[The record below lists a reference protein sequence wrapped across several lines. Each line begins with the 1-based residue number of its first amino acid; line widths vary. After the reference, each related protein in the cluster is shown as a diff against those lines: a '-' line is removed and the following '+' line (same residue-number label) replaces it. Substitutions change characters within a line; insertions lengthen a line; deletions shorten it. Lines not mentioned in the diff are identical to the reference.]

1 MERVDDCN
9 DDYDLQAFKDYSLMK
24 TPFTREQFL
33 EVFKNYNEA
42 VFPMQIIF
50 YITGFFVIYL
60 TFSRNL
66 KSNKIISGTL
76 AFFWLWMGVVYHFIF
91 FTAINK
97 AAYLF
102 GILFILQGIL
112 FLMLGIFQNKLS
124 FSLRNNRFG
133 ITGIILITYALVV
146 YPVLGYFFGHIYP
159 YAPTF
164 GLPCPTTIFTFGL
177 LLMLDKKCPVIILI
191 IPSIWSIIGFS
202 AAFNFGIYE
211 DTALLVAGV
220 LTFFMLMF
228 KNRTLRLNN
237 KAL

>member
-1 MERVDDCN
+1 V
-9 DDYDLQAFKDYSLMK
+9 K

-50 YITGFFVIYL
+50 YIISFFVIYL
-60 TFSRNL
+60 TFSPNS
-66 KSNKIISGTL
+66 KSNKIISVTL
-76 AFFWLWMGVVYHFIF
+76 AFFWLWMGIVYHFIF

-102 GILFILQGIL
+102 GTLFILQGIL
-112 FLMLGIFQNKLS
+112 FLILGVFQNKLS
-124 FSLRNNRFG
+124 FAFSFDKYG
-133 ITGIILITYALVV
+133 ITGITLTVYALIV
-146 YPVLGYFFGHIYP
+146 YPVFGFFLGHNYP
-159 YAPTF
+159 YSPTF
-164 GLPCPTTIFTFGL
+164 GLPCPTTIFTFGV
-177 LLMLDKKCPVIILI
+177 LLMSNKKCPVIILI
-191 IPSIWSIIGFS
+191 IPFIWSIIGFS

-211 DTALLVAGV
+211 DTALIIAGV
-220 LTFFMLMF
+220 LTFFMLIF